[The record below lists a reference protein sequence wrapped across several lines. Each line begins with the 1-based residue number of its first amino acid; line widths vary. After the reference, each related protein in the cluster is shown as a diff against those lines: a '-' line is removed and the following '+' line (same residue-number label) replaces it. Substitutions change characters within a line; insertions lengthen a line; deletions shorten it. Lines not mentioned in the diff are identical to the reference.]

1 MTKIGIFG
9 GSFDPIH
16 FGHIYL
22 AMQAKDEAELD
33 RIIFVPANLQPFKL
47 DRKATDGRRRA
58 EMIELSVQNYDGAI
72 VSPYELNRDE
82 VSYTVNTLRHFRDE
96 FGNSAEIYFITGTD
110 AFLKIDTRKDA
121 DEILSGYSFII
132 GSRPGY
138 KDDELKAKINEL
150 KSKYGCNIIVVHNTQ
165 IDVSSTEL
173 REKLKNGESV
183 KDYINPKVERYIQEN
198 GLYK

>member
-1 MTKIGIFG
+1 MTRIGIFG

-22 AMQAKDEAELD
+22 AIQAKDEAELD

-47 DRKATDGRRRA
+47 DRKATDGRHRA
-58 EMIELSVQNYDGAI
+58 EMIELSLQNYDGAI
-72 VSPYELNRDE
+72 VSAYELNKDE
-82 VSYTVNTLRHFRDE
+82 VSYTINTLNHFRDE
-96 FGNSAEIYFITGTD
+96 FGNNAEIYFITGTD
-110 AFLKIDTRKDA
+110 AFLKIDTWKNA

-138 KDDELKAKINEL
+138 KDDELEMKIKEIKAE
-150 KSKYGCNIIVVHNTQ
+150 YGCDIIVVHNTQ
-165 IDVSSTEL
+165 IDISSTEL
-173 REKLKNGESV
+173 RKKLKNGESV

>member
-33 RIIFVPANLQPFKL
+33 RIIFVPATLQPFKL
-47 DRKATDGRRRA
+47 DRKATDGRHRA

-110 AFLKIDTRKDA
+110 AFLKIDTWKNA

-138 KDDELKAKINEL
+138 RDDELKAKIDEL

>member
-82 VSYTVNTLRHFRDE
+82 ISYTVNTLNHFRDE

-110 AFLKIDTRKDA
+110 AFLKIDTWKNA
-121 DEILSGYSFII
+121 DEID
-132 GSRPGY
+132 R
-138 KDDELKAKINEL
+138 
-150 KSKYGCNIIVVHNTQ
+150 KSVV
-165 IDVSSTEL
+165 
-173 REKLKNGESV
+173 
-183 KDYINPKVERYIQEN
+183 
-198 GLYK
+198 

>member
-47 DRKATDGRRRA
+47 DRKATDGRHRA

-82 VSYTVNTLRHFRDE
+82 ISYTVNTLNHF
-96 FGNSAEIYFITGTD
+96 
-110 AFLKIDTRKDA
+110 
-121 DEILSGYSFII
+121 
-132 GSRPGY
+132 
-138 KDDELKAKINEL
+138 
-150 KSKYGCNIIVVHNTQ
+150 
-165 IDVSSTEL
+165 
-173 REKLKNGESV
+173 
-183 KDYINPKVERYIQEN
+183 
-198 GLYK
+198 